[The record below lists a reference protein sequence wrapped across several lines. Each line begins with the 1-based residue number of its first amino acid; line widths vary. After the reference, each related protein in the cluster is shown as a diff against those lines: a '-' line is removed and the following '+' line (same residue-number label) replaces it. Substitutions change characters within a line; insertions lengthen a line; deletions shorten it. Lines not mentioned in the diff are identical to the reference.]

1 MPILNNIFTENI
13 LGMWEKKRGFTSHG
27 GVLLPSEPV
36 PQNICIK
43 LPKADDNDREH
54 KNDVNTL
61 S

>member
-1 MPILNNIFTENI
+1 
-13 LGMWEKKRGFTSHG
+13 MWEKKRGFTSHG

-36 PQNICIK
+36 PQNISIK

-54 KNDVNTL
+54 KNDNDREHKNDVNTL